1 MTFILYDLL
10 FYFFFFS
17 QVIPS
22 SNNLAANSLS
32 KDVRNR
38 NIRKVETN
46 ARVAFVIWI
55 MEFCANICIIIVWAL
70 VYGKTSFG
78 TLTVNMIWYYLILP
92 HTFLMNTSH
101 NKELIVDNGWKTTI
115 RNALSFP
122 FSCKSDNT
130 IEDIQPNENLDTSK
144 QDGSVR
150 IATITGSKVS
160 CEDRV
165 RSKYGCTY

>member
-1 MTFILYDLL
+1 MR
-10 FYFFFFS
+10 
-17 QVIPS
+17 PS
-22 SNNLAANSLS
+22 PGNLAVNCLS
-32 KDVRNR
+32 EGIRNR

-46 ARVAFVIWI
+46 ARVSFVIWI
-55 MEFCANICIIIVWAL
+55 LEICANACIIIVWAL

-115 RNALSFP
+115 RNAISFP

-130 IEDIQPNENLDTSK
+130 IEDIQRNENLDTSK

-150 IATITGSKVS
+150 IATITGSTVS
-160 CEDRV
+160 CEERV

>member
-1 MTFILYDLL
+1 M
-10 FYFFFFS
+10 
-17 QVIPS
+17 
-22 SNNLAANSLS
+22 AANSLS

-55 MEFCANICIIIVWAL
+55 MEFGANTCIIIVWAF

-101 NKELIVDNGWKTTI
+101 NKDLIVDNGWKTTI
-115 RNALSFP
+115 RNALLCPIRF
-122 FSCKSDNT
+122 KSDNA
-130 IEDIQPNENLDTSK
+130 IEDIQQNENLDTSK
-144 QDGSVR
+144 QHGGSR
-150 IATITGSKVS
+150 IAIIPHSKIS
-160 CEDRV
+160 CEDRI
-165 RSKYGCTY
+165 RSKFGCTY